1 MRKLLIGAAVAV
13 LLYLVGSVTY
23 LVRFQRKFEKERK
36 EAAQAKFDRFKRDY
50 DREIAAA
57 ERMRKEYANLEAERT
72 RETRRWFEAELP

>member
-36 EAAQAKFDRFKRDY
+36 EAAQAMLDRNKRAY
-50 DREIAAA
+50 DREITAA
-57 ERMRKEYANLEAERT
+57 ERMMQEYANRDAERT
-72 RETRRWFEAELP
+72 REIYAALPKIKE